1 MTHFTGKK
9 VLVLGLGDT
18 GWSMAR
24 WLARHGARVSVADSR
39 TDPPFARELAQELPG
54 VPLATGAFEKASFS
68 DVDTIAISP
77 GIDRREPLV
86 SEAIRRG
93 VPVVGDIEIFA
104 QALAEAAPRD
114 GGRVPHVIAITGSNG
129 KSTVTAM
136 AGEVSRA
143 AGRST
148 VVAGN
153 IGLPV
158 LDALGEIEVG
168 GTMPD
173 VFVLELS
180 SFQLESTS
188 SLNADA
194 ASVLNVSEDHLD
206 RYEGIADY
214 AAAKARIF
222 EGTGVQVLNRL
233 DRWSMSMARA
243 GREQRTVGVDAARGE
258 NEWGIE
264 KSSGQAML
272 ARGSEI
278 LMPAAELPLAGRHNA
293 LNALATLALA
303 DAIWLPTAP
312 SLEALRRFRGLPHRM
327 EKVTD
332 IGGIAFYDDSK
343 GTNVG
348 ATVAALNGMTM
359 PVALIAG
366 GDGKGQDFAPLAP
379 AVKAH
384 AKAVVLIGRDADAIH
399 SVLAGCGVPLLRAR
413 EPRRRRRAGLSGE
426 RPGDAVLLS
435 PACASYDMFR
445 SYVHRARSVRR
456 GGEEPRRARGRRRPW
471 LGRRRCTT
479 PRPDNAPR
487 SPNTIAPWSGS
498 RCCCSRSD
506 W

>member
-1 MTHFTGKK
+1 MSTR
-9 VLVLGLGDT
+9 
-18 GWSMAR
+18 SPSAPE
-24 WLARHGARVSVADSR
+24 S
-39 TDPPFARELAQELPG
+39 
-54 VPLATGAFEKASFS
+54 TGASRIVS
-68 DVDTIAISP
+68 D
-77 GIDRREPLV
+77 
-86 SEAIRRG
+86 AIRRG

-104 QALAEAAPRD
+104 QALAEAAPRE
-114 GGRVPHVIAITGSNG
+114 GGRVPHVVAITGSNG

-158 LDALGEIEVG
+158 LDALGEIEAG

-194 ASVLNVSEDHLD
+194 ATVLNVSEDHLD

-233 DRWSMSMARA
+233 DRRSMSMARA
-243 GREQRTVGVDAARGE
+243 GREQRTIGVDAPHGE

-264 KSSGQAML
+264 TSSGEALL
-272 ARGSEI
+272 AHGSEI
-278 LMPAAELPLAGRHNA
+278 LMPAAELPLAGLHNA
-293 LNALATLALA
+293 LNALAALALT
-303 DAIWLPTAP
+303 DAIWLPSAP

-399 SVLAGCGVPLLRAR
+399 SVLAGCGIPLLRAASMDDAV
-413 EPRRRRRAGLSGE
+413 EQAYRASA
-426 RPGDAVLLS
+426 PGDAVVLS

-445 SYVHRARSVRR
+445 SYVHRAQVFVEAVTKLAKR
-456 GGEEPRRARGRRRPW
+456 EEG
-471 LGRRRCTT
+471 T
-479 PRPDNAPR
+479 PR
-487 SPNTIAPWSGS
+487 G
-498 RCCCSRSD
+498 
-506 W
+506 